1 MRCFRF
7 NVAACQ
13 PSPYTLVLLV
23 QETEQ
28 SRFHRLIHGL
38 FNRPPIDHLTIQLIE
53 SGSSRRPKDWKHPI
67 HLFHTAIHQDYCSN
81 RLLIASID

>member
-13 PSPYTLVLLV
+13 PSPYTLVLLID
-23 QETEQ
+23 TWSIQ
-28 SRFHRLIHGL
+28 SLI
-38 FNRPPIDHLTIQLIE
+38 RPPIDHLTIQLIE